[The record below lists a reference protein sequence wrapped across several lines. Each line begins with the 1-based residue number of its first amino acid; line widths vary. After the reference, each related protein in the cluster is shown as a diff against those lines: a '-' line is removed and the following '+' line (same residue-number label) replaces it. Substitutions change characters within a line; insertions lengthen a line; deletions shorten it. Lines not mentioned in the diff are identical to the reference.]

1 MAFVRTRIYYSIFTI
16 CGRPNGE
23 RRTWAFVVDRRCF
36 SCAQQVKHC
45 RQSDVIRVHCVYC
58 ITHIAPPKSS
68 YPCDATTPFNSL
80 YTWIVCNCVCR
91 NRHSLEHHPPNR
103 MHPFHWKQVFKWY
116 PISLLRI
123 HEVNRNMFSIYS
135 HAFTL
140 SQFSREKASMVQT
153 VDTVIEIKNTN
164 LIGKWLRSE
173 LCA

>member
-80 YTWIVCNCVCR
+80 YTWIVCEFCLPQQAFTWTPSTKS
-91 NRHSLEHHPPNR
+91 HAS
-103 MHPFHWKQVFKWY
+103 
-116 PISLLRI
+116 ISLKAGVQMVSDIFAPHPRSQPKHVQYLFTCI
-123 HEVNRNMFSIYS
+123 HPESI
-135 HAFTL
+135 
-140 SQFSREKASMVQT
+140 QSRESFHGANSWHSHRNQKYQLDWQVTS
-153 VDTVIEIKNTN
+153 
-164 LIGKWLRSE
+164 
-173 LCA
+173 